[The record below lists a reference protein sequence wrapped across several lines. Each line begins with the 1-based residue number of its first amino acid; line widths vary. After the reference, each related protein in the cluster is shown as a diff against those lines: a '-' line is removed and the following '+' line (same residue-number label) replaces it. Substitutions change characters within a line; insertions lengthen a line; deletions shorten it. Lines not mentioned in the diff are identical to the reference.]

1 MSNECRHGW
10 HDGARTV
17 RESAPFRRAVL
28 MLLALCALLAGAP
41 ALAQLPIL
49 PIPLPSAGP
58 KPAEARTPPA
68 QPEGQPEAQREGQ
81 PGAYPPDRPIV
92 SLIGPEA
99 VARFNADAAQAQAVL
114 ARPIGKYDYAGV
126 HQLNKLRDRLAADRD
141 QARLIA
147 DRGNLDARIIQ
158 AQIAALGAAPAEGK
172 TEPGAITARRKEL
185 DADLSVKLAPVLD
198 AREAQ
203 ARASTLV
210 SELDERIST
219 LERNRRSE
227 RTRSILDPRL
237 WIDVAASARS
247 GIDDA
252 AREGARGVAKDGAS
266 GFALRLL
273 AVAGLV
279 LLGPF
284 ASIRLLRLIRQ
295 RFVLRRSNTP
305 QPAHR
310 LILIVVE
317 DLIAAILLFFAI
329 GCAVAAFAL
338 LMRPFVDNELLATLS
353 LVMLLAALMVAVSQ
367 WLAKSTLKSPF
378 PELRLIRLRPELI
391 DRAIGTV
398 RLLGVVLGLEIVVEG
413 LEDQGVLPITA
424 IDLMSAL
431 LMMCGGAL
439 VWRFAELIDKGRDT
453 DPSPPQP
460 AMPLT
465 GARHK
470 KGEALDFAAPLSK
483 ILMLLAAGCVAASA
497 VGYIV
502 LARELFS
509 DLTLSVAII
518 AIAIF
523 LHRLVT
529 LIVGMLAEGG
539 LKRYRASIHFVPMLA
554 GVVLTLSVL
563 PLLAIT
569 WGYNSRE
576 IGDAVVM
583 LRTGVTF
590 GNVNISAGD
599 ILTFAFVFL
608 AGYVATRWVQR
619 IINLTILP
627 QFEIDRGSQASIV
640 TIIGYVGIVISAAIA
655 VATTGLDLTSLAFIA
670 TALSVGL
677 GFGLQSTVENFTS
690 GIILLVERPIREGDW
705 IEVGTYSGIV
715 RKVSVR
721 STHLESFDR
730 HQIIIPNSQLI
741 TGSVKNLSLGE
752 HLARVVVPIGVAYGS
767 NLEKVRS
774 VLIEIAKAQDGVLSW
789 PEPSVTLDAFAD
801 SAVQMRLLVF
811 VRDATD
817 GTVTAS
823 AMRFEIAR
831 RFAEEGLEMP
841 FPQMEVR
848 MHQEDPRKNR

>member
-1 MSNECRHGW
+1 MDCRHGW
-10 HDGARTV
+10 HGGV
-17 RESAPFRRAVL
+17 RVVRQHAPFQRAVL
-28 MLLALCALLAGAP
+28 MLLAFFGLLVGAP
-41 ALAQLPIL
+41 AQAQLPIL
-49 PIPLPSAGP
+49 PIPLPSVSP
-58 KPAEARTPPA
+58 KPDASAAPVADSEPA
-68 QPEGQPEAQREGQ
+68 QTEAA
-81 PGAYPPDRPIV
+81 PAHPIV

-99 VARFNADAAQAQAVL
+99 VAKFNADAAQAQVVL
-114 ARPIGKYDYAGV
+114 AKPIGNYDYTGV

-141 QARLIA
+141 LARQIA
-147 DRGNLDARIIQ
+147 DRSNLDARIIQ

-172 TEPGAITARRKEL
+172 SEPGAITARRKEL
-185 DADLSVKLAPVLD
+185 DAQLSVKLAPVLD

-203 ARASTLV
+203 ARAATLV
-210 SELDERIST
+210 SELDERIAT

-237 WIDVAASARS
+237 WIDVASD
-247 GIDDA
+247 GQQGLDIA
-252 AREGARGVAKDGAS
+252 AREGAKGVAHDGAS
-266 GFALRLL
+266 RFALRLL

-284 ASIRLLRLIRQ
+284 ASIRLLRIVRR
-295 RFVLRRSNTP
+295 RFVEKHLATP
-305 QPAHR
+305 QTAPR
-310 LILIVVE
+310 LIYIVIE
-317 DLIAAILLFFAI
+317 DVIAALFLFFAI
-329 GCAVAAFAL
+329 GCSVAAFNL
-338 LMRPFVDNELLATLS
+338 LMRPFLDNETLAALSVLL
-353 LVMLLAALMVAVSQ
+353 LLAALVVAIAQ
-367 WLAKSTLKSPF
+367 WLAKSTLQSPF
-378 PELRLIRLRPELI
+378 HELRLVRLRPDLI
-391 DRAIGTV
+391 DRAVGTV
-398 RLLGVVLGLEIVVEG
+398 RLLGIVLALEIVVEG
-413 LEDQGVLPITA
+413 IEDQGFLAISV
-424 IDLMSAL
+424 IDLASAL
-431 LMMCGGAL
+431 LLICGGAL
-439 VWRFAELIDKGRDT
+439 VWRFAGIIDKGRDKT
-453 DPSPPQP
+453 PEPAEAKTLHARPHTGRKEGDP
-460 AMPLT
+460 
-465 GARHK
+465 
-470 KGEALDFAAPLSK
+470 LDFAAPLAK
-483 ILMLLAAGCVAASA
+483 ILMLLAAGCVVAAV

-509 DLTLSVAII
+509 DLVMSVAII

-529 LIVGMLAEGG
+529 LIVGLLAEGG

-554 GVVLTLSVL
+554 GIVLTLSAL

-608 AGYVATRWVQR
+608 AGYIATRWVQR

-640 TIIGYVGIVISAAIA
+640 TIIGYVGIVISAAVAI
-655 VATTGLDLTSLAFIA
+655 ATTGLDLTSLAFIA

-752 HLARVVVPIGVAYGS
+752 HLARVVVPISVAYGS
-767 NLEKVRS
+767 NLEHVRE
-774 VLIEIAKAQDGVLSW
+774 VLVEIAKAQDGVLSW
-789 PEPSVTLDAFAD
+789 PEPNVTLDAFAD

-817 GTVTAS
+817 GTATAS

-831 RFAEEGLEMP
+831 RFAAENIEMP

-848 MHQEDPRKNR
+848 MHEEDPRKNR

>member
-1 MSNECRHGW
+1 MRRN
-10 HDGARTV
+10 
-17 RESAPFRRAVL
+17 APFRRAVL
-28 MLLALCALLAGAP
+28 MLLAFCGLLASAS
-41 ALAQLPIL
+41 AQAQLPIL
-49 PIPLPSAGP
+49 PIPLPSASP
-58 KPAEARTPPA
+58 KPDASATPVTESGAADSGPANSGPA
-68 QPEGQPEAQREGQ
+68 QTETAPAH
-81 PGAYPPDRPIV
+81 PIV

-99 VARFNADAAQAQAVL
+99 VAKFNADAAQAQAVL
-114 ARPIGKYDYAGV
+114 AKPIGNYDYYGV

-141 QARLIA
+141 LARQIA
-147 DRGNLDARIIQ
+147 DRSNLDARIIQ
-158 AQIAALGAAPAEGK
+158 AQIAALGAVPAEGK

-185 DADLSVKLAPVLD
+185 DAQLSVKLAPVLD

-210 SELDERIST
+210 SELDERIAT

-237 WIDVAASARS
+237 WIDVA
-247 GIDDA
+247 GDGQKGLDIA
-252 AREGARGVAKDGAS
+252 AREGAKGVARDGAS
-266 GFALRLL
+266 HFALRLL
-273 AVAGLV
+273 AVAALV

-284 ASIRLLRLIRQ
+284 ASIRLLRIVRR
-295 RFVLRRSNTP
+295 RFVEKHQATP
-305 QPAHR
+305 QTAPR
-310 LILIVVE
+310 LIYIVIE
-317 DLIAAILLFFAI
+317 DVIAAIFLFFAI
-329 GCAVAAFAL
+329 GCSVAAFNL
-338 LMRPFVDNELLATLS
+338 LMRPFLDNETLAALSVLL
-353 LVMLLAALMVAVSQ
+353 LLAALVVAIAQ
-367 WLAKSTLKSPF
+367 WLAKSTLQSPF
-378 PELRLIRLRPELI
+378 HELRLVRLRPDLI
-391 DRAIGTV
+391 DRAVGTV
-398 RLLGVVLGLEIVVEG
+398 RLLGIVLALEIVVEG
-413 LEDQGVLPITA
+413 IEDQGFLAISV
-424 IDLMSAL
+424 IDLASAIL
-431 LMMCGGAL
+431 LICGGAL
-439 VWRFAELIDKGRDT
+439 VWRFADIIGKGRDKT
-453 DPSPPQP
+453 PDAPATPTLHSRSTRKQGDP
-460 AMPLT
+460 
-465 GARHK
+465 
-470 KGEALDFAAPLSK
+470 LDFAGPLAK
-483 ILMLLAAGCVAASA
+483 ILMLLAAGCITAAV

-509 DLTLSVAII
+509 DLVMSVAII

-523 LHRLVT
+523 LHRLVS
-529 LIVGMLAEGG
+529 LIVGLLAEGG

-554 GVVLTLSVL
+554 GVVLTLSAL

-608 AGYVATRWVQR
+608 AGYIATRWTQR

-655 VATTGLDLTSLAFIA
+655 IATTGLDLTSLAFIA

-752 HLARVVVPIGVAYGS
+752 HLARVVVPISVAYGS
-767 NLEKVRS
+767 NLEHVRE
-774 VLIEIAKAQDGVLSW
+774 VLVEIAKAQDGVLSW
-789 PEPSVTLDAFAD
+789 PEPNVTLDAFAD

-817 GTVTAS
+817 GTATAS
-823 AMRFEIAR
+823 AMRFDIAR
-831 RFAEEGLEMP
+831 RFAAENIEMP